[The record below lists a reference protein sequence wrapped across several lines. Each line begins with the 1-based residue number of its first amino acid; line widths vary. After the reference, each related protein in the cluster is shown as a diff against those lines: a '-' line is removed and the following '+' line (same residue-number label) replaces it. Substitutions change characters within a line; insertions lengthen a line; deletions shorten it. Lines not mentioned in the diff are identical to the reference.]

1 MHTINKYQLIL
12 IPIPKVQTAK
22 KNLSSSR
29 TGKVDIMK
37 KVVGF
42 EIEHMTKR
50 TTSLFIAAQ
59 RNQKKMV
66 EYLMDHCKIV
76 NMLLDKDG
84 VEEKDNFSL

>member
-1 MHTINKYQLIL
+1 
-12 IPIPKVQTAK
+12 
-22 KNLSSSR
+22 
-29 TGKVDIMK
+29 MK
-37 KVVGF
+37 KLVGF

-59 RNQKKMV
+59 HNQKKMV